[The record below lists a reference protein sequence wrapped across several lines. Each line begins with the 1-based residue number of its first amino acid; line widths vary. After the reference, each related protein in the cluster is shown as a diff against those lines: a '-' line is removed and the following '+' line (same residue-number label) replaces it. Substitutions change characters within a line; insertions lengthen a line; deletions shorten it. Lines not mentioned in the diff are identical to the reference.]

1 MNRWQRL
8 FEGIRTEIKVFI
20 FFSALLTAFRIV
32 FLAVFQSQLASVTME
47 NILTSLWLGFR
58 LSLKTVG
65 SLCLLGFL
73 GGTLVHTFVPKWPS
87 LRIKQVLYSIA
98 TILLTFLFL
107 GRIPF
112 YKSFNSSY
120 NAMLINGKNDD
131 IAAIVNTAINEYNAL
146 MYIVGAVV
154 LSAALCYFLV
164 KILAWGTST
173 DSQRLYTTWYPKTK
187 KTKSN

>member
-1 MNRWQRL
+1 MMNRWQRL

-20 FFSALLTAFRIV
+20 FFSVLLTAFRIV

-87 LRIKQVLYSIA
+87 LRVKQVLYSIA
-98 TILLTFLFL
+98 TILLTFLFWDAFRSTRYL
-107 GRIPF
+107 TLPTMRC
-112 YKSFNSSY
+112 SSTVKT
-120 NAMLINGKNDD
+120 MI
-131 IAAIVNTAINEYNAL
+131 
-146 MYIVGAVV
+146 
-154 LSAALCYFLV
+154 SAPL
-164 KILAWGTST
+164 
-173 DSQRLYTTWYPKTK
+173 
-187 KTKSN
+187 

>member
-1 MNRWQRL
+1 
-8 FEGIRTEIKVFI
+8 
-20 FFSALLTAFRIV
+20 
-32 FLAVFQSQLASVTME
+32 ME

-65 SLCLLGFL
+65 FFVFMGFL

-112 YKSFNSSY
+112 YKIFNSSY

-131 IAAIVNTAINEYNAL
+131 IGAIVNTAINEYNAL
-146 MYIVGAVV
+146 MYIVGAVCIER
-154 LSAALCYFLV
+154 SALLFFSSFPRV
-164 KILAWGTST
+164 G
-173 DSQRLYTTWYPKTK
+173 SQEI
-187 KTKSN
+187 

>member
-1 MNRWQRL
+1 MMTRWQRL

-73 GGTLVHTFVPKWPS
+73 VGTLVHTFVPKWPS
-87 LRIKQVLYSIA
+87 LRIDVYKRQIR
-98 TILLTFLFL
+98 
-107 GRIPF
+107 GR
-112 YKSFNSSY
+112 
-120 NAMLINGKNDD
+120 
-131 IAAIVNTAINEYNAL
+131 
-146 MYIVGAVV
+146 
-154 LSAALCYFLV
+154 
-164 KILAWGTST
+164 
-173 DSQRLYTTWYPKTK
+173 
-187 KTKSN
+187 